1 MRLGE
6 LDKVS
11 KMQESEQLKND
22 QVPEAIP
29 DKDLLNNLVKVAPK
43 IVAVCKNKIRKDPTV
58 ASPAD
63 FVNIFLNRDF
73 YILIQDYLKERMT
86 STDIPTFS
94 EIKELIRVWI
104 LQFVWGTTSSKIFN
118 DSEWYSKGSQLNI

>member
-1 MRLGE
+1 MHING
-6 LDKVS
+6 
-11 KMQESEQLKND
+11 
-22 QVPEAIP
+22 
-29 DKDLLNNLVKVAPK
+29 

-94 EIKELIRVWI
+94 QIKELIRVWI
-104 LQFVWGTTSSKIFN
+104 LQF
-118 DSEWYSKGSQLNI
+118 GSAKNEEDGLCGRPQVCELI